1 MKTIKRKI
9 VISSSLVII
18 MNSEKEAENMNRL
31 LSFVL
36 NLIFLKFKI
45 MKIIVQM
52 IVRKSPHRSP
62 YQKLF

>member
-1 MKTIKRKI
+1 MKTTKRKT

-52 IVRKSPHRSP
+52 IVKKSLYRSP

>member
-1 MKTIKRKI
+1 MKTTKRKT

-52 IVRKSPHRSP
+52 IVRKLEA
-62 YQKLF
+62 YIII

>member
-1 MKTIKRKI
+1 

-52 IVRKSPHRSP
+52 IVRKSPHR
-62 YQKLF
+62 